1 MYSVYW
7 APQLRARVYLPILAT
22 RGYAPICQMIFLKEN
37 TSVLDLVNIA
47 FTRQFNP
54 VSDSFCFSNYV
65 YVKERVYIKTDACDI
80 YGG

>member
-1 MYSVYW
+1 
-7 APQLRARVYLPILAT
+7 
-22 RGYAPICQMIFLKEN
+22 MIFLKEN